1 MHRPSLPN
9 APAGSGQLQALRA
22 GAEEV
27 AGDVDDVAEI
37 EKRERAEGRTE
48 ESERK

>member
-27 AGDVDDVAEI
+27 AGDVEDVAE
-37 EKRERAEGRTE
+37 EGLRAADAPNKKE
-48 ESERK
+48 